1 MIKIQSTQKSVNGVK
16 VLVYGVAGVGKTRL
30 IATAP
35 NPIILSAEAGLLSLA
50 DEDIP
55 VIEIKTVNDVMD
67 AFQWLTEDKEGMKF
81 ETICIDSIS
90 EVAEVLLAELKKKY
104 TDARQAYGDLG
115 TQMTHL
121 IRSFRDIEGKH
132 VYFTAKEVAIEN
144 DIGIAENKPGMP
156 GKTLL
161 NGLPFFFDEV
171 FCLRIGQDKQGNE
184 FTYLQTKAELKHGA
198 KDRSGK
204 LEPMEQPH
212 LGKIFDKI
220 KKINVKT
227 ESDSVTS
234 QKTK

>member
-1 MIKIQSTQKSVNGVK
+1 MAIKIQSTKKAVNGVK

-50 DEDIP
+50 QEDIP
-55 VIEIKTVNDVMD
+55 VIEIKTVQDVMD
-67 AFQWLTEDKEGMKF
+67 AFEWLTEDPVGMKF
-81 ETICIDSIS
+81 ETICVDSIT

-104 TDARQAYGDLG
+104 TDARQAYGDLA

-132 VYFTAKEVAIEN
+132 VYFTAKEIAVEN
-144 DIGIAENKPGMP
+144 DVGITENKPGVP

-171 FCLRIGQDKQGNE
+171 FCLRIGKDEDGNE
-184 FTYLQTKAELKHGA
+184 YTYIQTKAELKHGA
-198 KDRSGK
+198 KDRSGQ
-204 LEPMEQPH
+204 LDDVEEPH

-220 KKINVKT
+220 KRLNSKT
-227 ESDSVTS
+227 
-234 QKTK
+234 